1 MPATL
6 PVPWW
11 GIVPFALLLAC
22 IATFPLLPWTRRR
35 WQERRTQL
43 GVALLLGVPVGI
55 WMWGTGAGGSVAHAL
70 VEYGQFICLLLALY
84 VVSGGIFVSG
94 DVPATPR
101 TNVLLL
107 AMGAVAASIV
117 GTTGAAM
124 LLIRPLLT
132 INSQREAKAHTVVFA
147 IFLGANCGGLLTPL
161 GDPPLFL
168 GLLRG
173 VPFFW
178 TLSLVWEWLFVNGLL
193 LASYY
198 ALDRRLHA
206 RESWAA
212 LRRDQSERE
221 PIRIHGAL
229 NFLWLGVI
237 VLAVAFA
244 RSVDLSA
251 VATGHASWTAWMP
264 LREVALL
271 TAAAGSLLFGDRQ
284 LRFVRNRFSW
294 APIQEVAALFI
305 GIFLTMV
312 PALRYLAQVAP
323 GLGLEPV
330 GLFVLSG
337 GLSAVLDN
345 APTYATFF
353 ELARGLGGP
362 STVAGVPELA
372 LTAISLGSVFGGAAT
387 YIGNGPNFM
396 VKAIAEASG
405 VAMPTFGGYVVK
417 WSLRYLVPVL
427 GMMVLVFIVQD
438 WRLRLLGAV
447 LGAAYLGIELGRA
460 CRSPAASAVRPASSR
475 GRGGAAPRS

>member
-1 MPATL
+1 MPGTS

-11 GIVPFALLLAC
+11 GIVPFALLLGC

-35 WQERRTQL
+35 WQDRRTEL
-43 GVALLLGVPVGI
+43 GVALLFGVPVGV
-55 WMWGTGAGGSVAHAL
+55 WMWAAGAGGSVVHAL
-70 VEYGQFICLLLALY
+70 VEYGQFICLLFALY

-107 AMGAVAASIV
+107 ALGAVAASIV

-124 LLIRPLLT
+124 LLIRPLLS
-132 INSQREAKAHTVVFA
+132 INAQREAKAHTVVFA
-147 IFLGANCGGLLTPL
+147 IFLAANCGGLLTPL

-178 TLSLVWEWLFVNGLL
+178 TLRLVWEWLFVNGLL

-198 ALDRRLHA
+198 ALDRRLYA
-206 RESWAA
+206 REPRAA
-212 LRRDQSERE
+212 LRRDRSELE
-221 PIRIHGAL
+221 PVRLHGKANL
-229 NFLWLGVI
+229 LWLGVI

-244 RSVDLSA
+244 RSVDFA
-251 VATGHASWTAWMP
+251 AIEAGNAPWTAWVP
-264 LREVALL
+264 LREIGLL
-271 TAAAGSLLFGDRQ
+271 TVAATSLLFGDREV
-284 LRFVRNRFSW
+284 RFVRNQFSW

-305 GIFLTMV
+305 GIFLTMI

-323 GLGLEPV
+323 ALGLEPV

-337 GLSAVLDN
+337 GLSSVLDN

-353 ELARGLGGP
+353 ELARGLGGTP
-362 STVAGVPELA
+362 TVAGVPELA

-405 VAMPTFGGYVVK
+405 VPMPSFGSYVGR
-417 WSLRYLVPVL
+417 WTLRYLVPVL
-427 GMMVLVFIVQD
+427 GMMVLVFIVQNV
-438 WRLRLLGAV
+438 RLRLLGAV
-447 LGAAYLGIELGRA
+447 LGAAYLGFELVRA
-460 CRSPAASAVRPASSR
+460 YRVRAASAD
-475 GRGGAAPRS
+475 